1 MSTPTT
7 QKNDNAWLWIIL
19 GLGLFTLFGFSCILG
34 LILLFWWSGTGTMLP
49 FGLSK
54 PEPIAASEG
63 SGPNETS
70 AAGPGPGLPSSA
82 QLPGNSDP
90 AIPVPVNGAK
100 PIETTRPALAYR
112 WEPNTIYHWRFDIDI
127 KSEQGLKKHSGHSSF
142 RPSVKSPRLQAQ
154 ELSASGTGF
163 VVDESGL
170 LVTCAHVVDNALE
183 VKVRLDKAVFPAQVI
198 ATDPINDLALLK
210 ISATNLKALTLAPP
224 DSIELGQ
231 EVRSIGY
238 PLKELL
244 GNSVKI
250 TRGMLSGKVEM
261 DGRNLFQ
268 IDASIN
274 PGNSGGPI
282 IDARGRVIGVASE
295 KVYGQ
300 AISNIGFCVPV
311 DILSNF
317 LQQHSV
323 RLRTDANSAEINQSL
338 ATGVVPSVG
347 LIEVKL
353 GAIEHLE
360 LVDFS
365 EFDLNSDSG
374 LRLPFLGRQTER
386 GKLVADL
393 DGTLQES
400 LGAIEAPN
408 LLGPLAALPL
418 IPLPRPWQTQWGSTS
433 AIELHLV
440 VGETHQDPF
449 RSLFPQPYY
458 RQRFGLDPQYEI
470 KRIAAVQSDQLKFV
484 RTTGDVVSIEREVLI
499 LSEAQVKI
507 EHRVN
512 WLYDFDTKQAL
523 VVKAEAE
530 GKFSVDDELIST
542 LEIDLSYQPDRQS
555 RGNTSSPSAA
565 LDADAKAE
573 LAAKKA
579 SQEMPGELKQALDT
593 LSEPQTSAAERV
605 VQLNLLA
612 NMTSNSKYRQKVLE
626 QISLQLKQKDDA
638 VLVAAVQALQQW
650 DVAKCVEQ
658 VIPLLKQG
666 SVELRLAAVAYLG
679 AMQDGATCAALCEAL
694 DQVELRETIYA
705 AMRSIGPTGEPGVIG
720 MLVHPEESVRIEGC
734 AILAEIGSARCA
746 PELRRLARDEGK
758 ASDAAKQTLKKL
770 GLNKEAVPA
779 EPMKSVESEEPTDP
793 EDENPFEAKKKPKAS
808 K

>member
-1 MSTPTT
+1 MSTPTER
-7 QKNDNAWLWIIL
+7 KNDNAWLWIIL
-19 GLGLFTLFGFSCILG
+19 GLGLFILIGFCCILG
-34 LILLFWWSGTGTMLP
+34 LILLFWWSGTGMMLP
-49 FGLSK
+49 VGLSK
-54 PEPIAASEG
+54 SEPMPASSG
-63 SGPNETS
+63 SGPKNAS
-70 AAGPGPGLPSSA
+70 AASPVPGLPGAA
-82 QLPGNSDP
+82 QLPGNPGPSSP
-90 AIPVPVNGAK
+90 TSVNGAK
-100 PIETTRPALAYR
+100 PTETIRPALAYR
-112 WEPNTIYHWRFDIDI
+112 WEPDKLYHWRFDIDV

-142 RPSVKSPRLQAQ
+142 RAAVKSPRLQVQ
-154 ELSASGTGF
+154 EQTGSGTGF

-183 VKVRLDKAVFPAQVI
+183 VKVRLDKTVFPAQVI
-198 ATDPINDLALLK
+198 ATDPANDLALLK

-224 DSIELGQ
+224 DSIELGE

-268 IDASIN
+268 IDAAIN

-282 IDARGRVIGVASE
+282 IDARGQVIGVASE
-295 KVYGQ
+295 KVYGRG
-300 AISNIGFCVPV
+300 ISNIGFCVPV
-311 DILSNF
+311 DILANF
-317 LQQHSV
+317 LQQHVV
-323 RLRTDANSAEINQSL
+323 RLNTDANSTEINQSL

-353 GAIEHLE
+353 GASEHLE

-365 EFDLNSDSG
+365 EFDLNSDPG

-400 LGAIEAPN
+400 MGAVEAPN

-433 AIELHLV
+433 VIELHLV
-440 VGETHQDPF
+440 VGETHQDPL

-470 KRIAAVQSDQLKFV
+470 KKIPAVQSDQLKYV

-512 WLYDFDTKQAL
+512 WLYDFDTKRAL

-530 GKFSVDDELIST
+530 GKFSVDDEVVST
-542 LEIDLSYQPDRQS
+542 LEIDLSYQSDRQS
-555 RGNTSSPSAA
+555 RGNTSSPSVPI
-565 LDADAKAE
+565 DATARAE

-579 SQEMPGELKQALDT
+579 SQEMPVELKQALDA
-593 LSEPQTSAAERV
+593 LSKPQTSTAERV
-605 VQLNLLA
+605 VHLNLLA
-612 NMTSNSKYRQKVLE
+612 KMTSNSKYRQNAVE
-626 QISLQLKQKDDA
+626 QISMQLKQKDDA
-638 VLVAAVQALQQW
+638 VLLAALQALQQW

-658 VIPLLKQG
+658 VIPFLKQG
-666 SVELRLAAVAYLG
+666 SVEVRLAAVAYLG
-679 AMQDGATCAALCEAL
+679 AMQDGATTPALCKAL
-694 DQVELRETIYA
+694 DQIELREAIYA
-705 AMRSIGPTGEPGVIG
+705 AMRSIGPTGESGVIG
-720 MLVHPEESVRIEGC
+720 MLVHPEESVRVEGC

-758 ASDAAKQTLKKL
+758 ASEAAKQTLKKL
-770 GLNKEAVPA
+770 GLSKEAVRA
-779 EPMKSVESEEPTDP
+779 EPETPGEPEKPADP
-793 EDENPFEAKKKPKAS
+793 EEENPFESKKKPKAP